1 MKRKFC
7 HYGWKERNCVLP
19 TGDSEISSYFSLWM
33 GRSLCIS
40 LYAKIPFYKHSQLR
54 TPSFLSA
61 MVFH

>member
-1 MKRKFC
+1 MAGKKEIVFFPLETVKFQC
-7 HYGWKERNCVLP
+7 
-19 TGDSEISSYFSLWM
+19 SSYFSLWM